1 MDEAQIKRDIAVVC
15 KCKAIRHKTIRL
27 AIEQGA
33 ESIEAVRRKTEAN
46 TGCGKDCLEK
56 IQEMIALYSRSGK

>member
-1 MDEAQIKRDIAVVC
+1 MDEVQIKRDIAVVC

-33 ESIEAVRRKTEAN
+33 VTLEAVRRKTQAN
-46 TGCGKDCLEK
+46 TGCGNDCTEK
-56 IQEMIALYSRSGK
+56 ITEMIEMYRKSNK